1 MSRNAKK
8 CRETMATKMQ
18 IQDQLIAIEAVVAAA
33 RGGLLIDEIAEQTDL
48 DINRRTLQRRLR
60 TLVESGRIAASGA
73 TRATR
78 YAKPPR
84 QEDRQGE
91 EPQAARQQDL
101 FVPLSQAGSN
111 ILRQVTRPLA
121 ARDAVPYDRD
131 FLDSYRPNVTSYL
144 SEAERQRLHQL
155 GGTHGTV
162 QEAGTYA
169 LQILNRLLIDLSWN
183 SSRLEGN
190 TYSLLETQKLIA
202 LGQSVET
209 KAPRDAQMI
218 LNHKAAIEFLVQS
231 ADETAFDRRT
241 ILNLHAL
248 LADNLLDDPGAAG
261 RLRTEPVGI
270 GGSAYMPPEVPQ
282 VIEECFDTVLTTAS
296 AITDPFEQAFFVMVQ
311 LPYLQPFIDVN
322 KRVSRLALNLPLI
335 KNNLAPLSF
344 IAVPDSTYTHALLG
358 VYELRKIE
366 LLKDVFL
373 WAYEKSSA
381 RYVAVRQ
388 TLGEPDPFRLRH
400 RANLRD
406 VVADVIRQTLDQIAA
421 SKFISAWAQDNIEAD
436 ERAQFIE
443 VIETELLSLHEG
455 NFARY
460 GVRPSEFISW
470 QNTWQGA

>member
-1 MSRNAKK
+1 
-8 CRETMATKMQ
+8 MATKTQ
-18 IQDQLIAIEAVVAAA
+18 IEDELRTIEAVIMAAP
-33 RGGLLIDEIAEQTDL
+33 GGLLIDEISDATEL
-48 DINRRTLQRRLR
+48 GVNRRTLQRRLKA
-60 TLVESGRIAASGA
+60 LVDSGRIIASGA

-78 YAKPPR
+78 YLASSE
-84 QEDRQGE
+84 QADRQDV
-91 EPQAARQQDL
+91 EPATEQQADL
-101 FVPLSQAGSN
+101 FVPLSRAGSK
-111 ILRQVTRPLA
+111 ILREITRPLA
-121 ARDAVPYDRD
+121 ARNAVAYDRD
-131 FLDSYRPNVTSYL
+131 FLESYRPNVTSYL
-144 SEAERQRLHQL
+144 SEAEKQRLHRL

-162 QEAGTYA
+162 QAAGTYA

-231 ADETAFDRRT
+231 ADEAAFDRRT

-248 LADNLLDDPGAAG
+248 LADNLLDDPAAAG
-261 RLRTEPVGI
+261 RLRNEPVGI
-270 GGSAYMPPEVPQ
+270 GGSVYMPPEVPQ
-282 VIEECFDTVLTTAS
+282 VIEECFETILATAS
-296 AITDPFEQAFFVMVQ
+296 AIRDPFEQAFFVMVQ

-344 IAVPDSTYTHALLG
+344 IAVPDSTYTHGLLG
-358 VYELRKIE
+358 VYELKKID

-388 TLGEPDPFRLRH
+388 TLGEPDPFRLQH
-400 RANLRD
+400 RTNLRQLI
-406 VVADVIRQTLDQIAA
+406 ADVIRQSLDQIAA
-421 SKFISAWAQDNIEAD
+421 SRFIADWTQNNVEASQ
-436 ERAQFIE
+436 RAHFIE
-443 VIETELLSLHEG
+443 VVETELLSLHEG

-460 GVRPSEFISW
+460 GVRPSEFQAW
-470 QNTWQGA
+470 QNRWQNA